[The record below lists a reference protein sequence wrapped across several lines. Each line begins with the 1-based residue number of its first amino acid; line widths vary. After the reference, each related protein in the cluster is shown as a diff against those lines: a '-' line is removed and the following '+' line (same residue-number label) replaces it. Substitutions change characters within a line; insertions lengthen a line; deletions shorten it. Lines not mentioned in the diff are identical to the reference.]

1 MKKLAIFASGS
12 GSNAENIIQYFAQKP
27 QFCVKSVFCNVPD
40 AYVLERAKKYRIPS
54 FVFNRE
60 EFRNPDKVFRQ
71 LQEQEIDFIVL
82 AGFLWLMPSFITAAW
97 PNKIVNIHPALLPAY
112 GGKGMY
118 GHHVHEAV
126 IAAGEKESGITIHY
140 VNDHYDQGAIIF
152 QAKCPVLPTDT
163 PDDLAARV
171 HELEYRYFPEIIE
184 KTILNTEGEYNA

>member
-1 MKKLAIFASGS
+1 MKKIAIFASGS

-40 AYVLERAKKYRIPS
+40 AYVLERAKKYRIPT

-163 PDDLAARV
+163 PDALAARV
-171 HELEYRYFPEIIE
+171 HELEYRYFPQIIAE
-184 KTILNTEGEYNA
+184 TILKQEA

>member
-1 MKKLAIFASGS
+1 MKKIAIFASGS

-171 HELEYRYFPEIIE
+171 NELEYRYFPQIIE
-184 KTILNTEGEYNA
+184 ETILKQEV

>member
-1 MKKLAIFASGS
+1 MKKIAIFASGS

-163 PDDLAARV
+163 PDALAARV
-171 HELEYRYFPEIIE
+171 HALEYRYFPQIIAE
-184 KTILNTEGEYNA
+184 TILKQEA